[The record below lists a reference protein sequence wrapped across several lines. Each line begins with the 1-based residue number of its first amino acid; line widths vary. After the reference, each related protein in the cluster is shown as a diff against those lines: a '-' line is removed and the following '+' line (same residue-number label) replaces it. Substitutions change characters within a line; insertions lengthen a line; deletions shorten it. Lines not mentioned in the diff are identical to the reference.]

1 MSLLSID
8 FKILKALANC
18 IQYIKRI
25 MHHNEVGFIPRLQGW
40 FNTWKWITML
50 IIQHINKLK
59 KKSTWIHKSTQ
70 KKTFDKMRH
79 PFMNNTFRKIEIKGN
94 FLSLIKSI
102 DSMHTHTHTHTQNLQ
117 QTSHL
122 TLKAQLVSSMIRNKE
137 SMSSLTTL
145 IKHHGGRQEKE
156 ILI

>member
-1 MSLLSID
+1 
-8 FKILKALANC
+8 
-18 IQYIKRI
+18 
-25 MHHNEVGFIPRLQGW
+25 
-40 FNTWKWITML
+40 
-50 IIQHINKLK
+50 
-59 KKSTWIHKSTQ
+59 
-70 KKTFDKMRH
+70 
-79 PFMNNTFRKIEIKGN
+79 MNNTFRKIEIKGN

-102 DSMHTHTHTHTQNLQ
+102 DSIYTHTHTQNLQ

-122 TLKAQLVSSMIRNKE
+122 TLKAQLVFSMIRNKE

>member
-70 KKTFDKMRH
+70 KKTFDKIRH
-79 PFMNNTFRKIEIKGN
+79 PFMNNTFRKIERKGN
-94 FLSLIKSI
+94 FLSLIKGI
-102 DSMHTHTHTHTQNLQ
+102 VVGWQ
-117 QTSHL
+117 L
-122 TLKAQLVSSMIRNKE
+122 TLRWLPMIVISYISPSPE
-137 SMSSLTTL
+137 CGPDPGVIHFL
-145 IKHHGGRQEKE
+145 
-156 ILI
+156 